1 MKLFLKLLPL
11 SLLTLNLQAEVF
23 SAFWE
28 NDVID
33 GKDNIIQMVQLF
45 HILQTMIQI
54 IKKNMTTLYTNLF
67 QKSLLLVMIQVI
79 KL

>member
-33 GKDNIIQMVQLF
+33 GKDK
-45 HILQTMIQI
+45 H
-54 IKKNMTTLYTNLF
+54 YTNGTTFSYLTNNDTNN
-67 QKSLLLVMIQVI
+67 KENTSA
-79 KL
+79 